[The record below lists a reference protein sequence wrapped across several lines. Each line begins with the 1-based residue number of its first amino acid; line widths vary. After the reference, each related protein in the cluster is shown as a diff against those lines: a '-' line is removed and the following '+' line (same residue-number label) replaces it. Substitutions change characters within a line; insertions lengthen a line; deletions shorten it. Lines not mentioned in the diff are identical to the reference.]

1 MKEIEKAL
9 KIEDGVL
16 MECDCEFCGDLVIPD
31 SVTKIGC
38 QAFSCCGELA
48 SVVIPD
54 SVTEIDNYAFE
65 YCEGLTSVKIPNSVV
80 RIGDYAFMECRGLTE
95 ITIPESVREIGALAF
110 DECSSL
116 KTVNYNATE
125 CMSAGFDEE
134 EGCCFG
140 LFNGCTS
147 LTTVNIGGNVTVIP
161 ESAFGGCDK
170 LTAVHYNGDID
181 GWCKIFFGN
190 LHANPLNYAHN
201 LYINNELLTDLV
213 IPDTITEIKDFA
225 FSYATSLK
233 SVTIPNSVT
242 RIGWSAFLGCTEL
255 TTLMVPNSVTC
266 IMPHAFSGCSGLADI
281 TIPESLTSIAQ
292 STFFETAW
300 YNSQPDGVLY
310 MAKWSLGCK
319 GNALS
324 GSLTI
329 QEGTRGIARNAFD
342 ECNELTSVVVPDSV
356 LYICDFAFSGLKKLK
371 SVTLGKSLITLG
383 NAVFYDCRSLTGIVL
398 PDSVTEIGKDAFS
411 GCKKLKSVAL
421 GKSLTKIGNSA
432 FDDCVKLAEITLPD
446 SVTEIGIYAFRD
458 CKKLNMKIPS
468 SVTTFGDYTLS
479 GCHRN
484 STGIECKYNVVKS
497 DLLWN
502 CKNEHHITFSLAEQ
516 TGKWFMLLPRQ
527 DNYIYLH
534 VGNETS
540 EPFAEEELDRL
551 IRSVAD
557 YMQVGEKLTTRGGVT
572 PGGLNLI
579 KRFANYGFDK
589 VDEYCDEFTLMW
601 SGDALCKECK
611 VPFILD
617 YEKFAEWL
625 NNPAHKND
633 FKILKD
639 KAKLSEKNTCPIVWE
654 LEKRNNL

>member
-1 MKEIEKAL
+1 MKDLEKVL

-16 MECDCEFCGDLVIPD
+16 VECEQNFSGELVIPN
-31 SVTKIGC
+31 SVTKIGS

-80 RIGDYAFMECRGLTE
+80 RIGDYAFLECRGLTE
-95 ITIPESVREIGALAF
+95 VTIPESVKEIGALAF
-110 DECSSL
+110 DECSNL

-125 CMSAGFDEE
+125 CTSAGFDEE

-233 SVTIPNSVT
+233 SVTIPDSVT

-255 TTLMVPNSVTC
+255 TTLIVPNSVTC

-281 TIPESLTSIAQ
+281 TIPESLTSISQ

-356 LYICDFAFSGLKKLK
+356 LYICDFAFSGCKKLK
-371 SVTLGKSLITLG
+371 SVTLGKSLIKIG
-383 NAVFYDCRSLTGIVL
+383 NAAFSDCSSLTGIVL
-398 PDSVTEIGKDAFS
+398 PDSVTEIGRDAFG

-432 FDDCVKLAEITLPD
+432 FDDCVKLSDITLPD

-557 YMQVGEKLTTRGGVT
+557 YMQIGEKLTTRGGVT

-611 VPFILD
+611 VPFIFD

-639 KAKLSEKNTCPIVWE
+639 KAKLNEKNTCPIVWV
-654 LEKRNNL
+654 LEKKNIL

>member
-1 MKEIEKAL
+1 MKDLEKVL
-9 KIEDGVL
+9 NIEDGVL
-16 MECDCEFCGDLVIPD
+16 VECEQNFSGELVIPN
-31 SVTKIGC
+31 SVTKISS

-80 RIGDYAFMECRGLTE
+80 RIGDYAFLECRGLTE
-95 ITIPESVREIGALAF
+95 VTIPESVKEIGALAF
-110 DECSSL
+110 DECSNL

-125 CMSAGFDEE
+125 CTSAGFDEE

-181 GWCKIFFGN
+181 GWCKIFFGD

-213 IPDTITEIKDFA
+213 IPDTITEINDFA
-225 FSYATSLK
+225 FSYATGLK
-233 SVTIPNSVT
+233 SVKIPDSVT
-242 RIGWSAFLGCTEL
+242 RIGWSAFLGCTGL
-255 TTLMVPNSVTC
+255 TTLTVPDSVTC
-266 IMPHAFSGCSGLADI
+266 IMPHAFSGCSKLADI

-310 MAKWSLGCK
+310 MAKWCLGYK
-319 GNALS
+319 GGALS
-324 GSLTI
+324 GSLAI

-371 SVTLGKSLITLG
+371 SVTLGKSLTKIG
-383 NAVFYDCRSLTGIVL
+383 NATFSNCSSLTGIVL
-398 PDSVTEIGKDAFS
+398 PDSVTEIGKDAFG

-421 GKSLTKIGNSA
+421 GKSLAKIGNSA
-432 FDDCVKLAEITLPD
+432 FDDCVKLAEITLPG

-458 CKKLNMKIPS
+458 CKKLNMKIPA
-468 SVTTFGDYTLS
+468 SVTIFDDYSLS

-484 STGIECKYNVVKS
+484 STDIECKYNVVKS

-617 YEKFAEWL
+617 YEKFAKWL

-639 KAKLSEKNTCPIVWE
+639 DAPISEQNTCPIVWE
-654 LEKRNNL
+654 LEKK

>member
-1 MKEIEKAL
+1 MKDLTNVL

-16 MECDCEFCGDLVIPD
+16 VECDCDFSGKLVIPD
-31 SVTKIGC
+31 SVTKIGS

-65 YCEGLTSVKIPNSVV
+65 YCEGLTSVNIPNSVV
-80 RIGDYAFMECRGLTE
+80 RIGDYAFLECRGLTE
-95 ITIPESVREIGALAF
+95 VTIPESVKEIGALAF

-170 LTAVHYNGDID
+170 LTAVHYNGDIA
-181 GWCKIFFGN
+181 GWCKIFFGD
-190 LHANPLNYAHN
+190 LHSNPLNKAHN

-213 IPDTITEIKDFA
+213 IPDTITEINDFA
-225 FSYATSLK
+225 FSYATGLK
-233 SVTIPNSVT
+233 SVKIPDSVT
-242 RIGWSAFLGCTEL
+242 RIGWSAFFGCTGL
-255 TTLMVPNSVTC
+255 TTLTVPDSVTC
-266 IMPHAFSGCSGLADI
+266 IMPHAFSGCSSLADI
-281 TIPESLTSIAQ
+281 TIPESLTSISQ

-300 YNSQPDGVLY
+300 YNSQPDGILY
-310 MAKWSLGCK
+310 MANWCLGYKC
-319 GNALS
+319 NALS

-329 QEGTRGIARNAFD
+329 PEGTRGIARNAFD
-342 ECNELTSVVVPDSV
+342 ECELTSVVVPDSV

-371 SVTLGKSLITLG
+371 SVTLGKSLIKIG
-383 NAVFYDCRSLTGIVL
+383 NATFSNCSSLTGIVL

-411 GCKKLKSVAL
+411 GCKKLKSVKL
-421 GKSLTKIGNSA
+421 GKSLTKIGIKA
-432 FDDCVKLAEITLPD
+432 FDDCVKLTDITLPD

-458 CKKLNMKIPS
+458 CKKLNMKIPA
-468 SVTTFGDYTLS
+468 SVTKFGEYTLS

-484 STGIECKYNVVKS
+484 STDIENKYNVIKS

-502 CKNEHHITFSLAEQ
+502 CKNGHHITFRLAEQ
-516 TGKWFMLLPRQ
+516 PSKWFLFIPRQ
-527 DNYIYLH
+527 DNYYYLH
-534 VGNETS
+534 IGNETS
-540 EPFAEEELDRL
+540 EPFTEEELDRL
-551 IRSVAD
+551 IRSIAD
-557 YMQVGEKLTTRGGVT
+557 YMQAGEKLTTCGGVT

-589 VDEYCDEFTLMW
+589 IGEYCDEFTLMW
-601 SGDALCKECK
+601 SGKAFCKKHK
-611 VPFILD
+611 VQLVLD

-625 NNPAHKND
+625 SNPAHKND
-633 FKILKD
+633 FKILD
-639 KAKLSEKNTCPIVWE
+639 DNAPVNEENTSPIVWE
-654 LEKRNNL
+654 LEKK

>member
-1 MKEIEKAL
+1 MKDLEKVL

-16 MECDCEFCGDLVIPD
+16 VECEQNFSGELVIPN
-31 SVTKIGC
+31 SVTKIGS

-147 LTTVNIGGNVTVIP
+147 LSTVNIGGNVTGIP

-225 FSYATSLK
+225 FSYATGLK
-233 SVTIPNSVT
+233 SVTIPDSVT
-242 RIGWSAFLGCTEL
+242 RIDWSAFLGCTGL
-255 TTLMVPNSVTC
+255 TTLMVPNSVSC

-281 TIPESLTSIAQ
+281 TIPESLTSISQ

-300 YNSQPDGVLY
+300 YTIQPDGVLY
-310 MAKWSLGCK
+310 MANWCLGCK

-356 LYICDFAFSGLKKLK
+356 LYICDFAFSGCKKLK
-371 SVTLGKSLITLG
+371 SVTLGKSLIKIG
-383 NAVFYDCRSLTGIVL
+383 NAVFSDCRSLTGIVL
-398 PDSVTEIGKDAFS
+398 PDSVTEIGRDAFG

-458 CKKLNMKIPS
+458 CKKLNMKIPA

-484 STGIECKYNVVKS
+484 STDIECKYNVVKS
-497 DLLWN
+497 DLSWN
-502 CKNEHHITFSLAEQ
+502 CKNGHHITFSLAEQ

-527 DNYIYLH
+527 DNYNYLH

-639 KAKLSEKNTCPIVWE
+639 DAKLSEKNTCPIVWV
-654 LEKRNNL
+654 LEKKSDL